1 MRKWSLAACTTIA
14 LLAAI
19 PAAAGPFDA
28 LPALCK
34 SLQKE
39 GWGRQPG
46 VAKLDPGSPLEMS
59 IPGVMYMC
67 TLGRE
72 LPANDRGHVPELGVL
87 LTTSNDD
94 AGALLS
100 AQWFCAGDRMPAL
113 ADLEKAFAGVASS
126 LDVTLPEGMAGAI
139 REGRRFAAVK
149 DGIRFAAT
157 PIDVDP
163 DACTRVKPGDLGA
176 VLGKIDVSM
185 KSDR

>member
-1 MRKWSLAACTTIA
+1 MRKWPLAACTTIA
-14 LLAAI
+14 LLAAL
-19 PAAAGPFDA
+19 PAAADPFDG

-46 VAKLDPGSPLEMS
+46 VAKLDPNSLLEMS

-72 LPANDRGHVPELGVL
+72 LPASDRGHVPELGAL
-87 LTTSNDD
+87 LTTSNED
-94 AGALLS
+94 AGALLT
-100 AQWFCAGDRMPAL
+100 AQWFCAGDRAPAL
-113 ADLEKAFAGVASS
+113 AELEKAFAGVAAT
-126 LDVTLPEGMAGAI
+126 LDVALPDGMAAAI
-139 REGRRFAAVK
+139 REGRRFETMK
-149 DGIRFAAT
+149 DGIRFAST
-157 PIDVDP
+157 QIDVDP

-176 VLGKIDVSM
+176 VMGKIDVSM